1 MLACRDMSALCYAT
15 ASRASF
21 YCVFTIQPILSTPRC
36 HTAHKIQSFEFEY
49 PVKLLNVIVVKVLAP
64 VSQWAT
70 VLSLDMSH
78 YYCFKRKTTSSFRQ
92 LCWCSGAECPA
103 EVKRE
108 GSLASRWKAATNS
121 DYVKGVKGFILLLFQ
136 SYCVQKMIIASKLS
150 RAAKSII
157 RGVKQCLGVRSAFK
171 LNFLVFSFYLLID
184 TCSDAP
190 KQPCAFFFF
199 FFFFF
204 LNHWHKKMISFGKS
218 STLKCWLLPTQR
230 GFLNND
236 HSRGRESCLEQC
248 LIIFLI

>member
-199 FFFFF
+199 FFFF
-204 LNHWHKKMISFGKS
+204 KS
-218 STLKCWLLPTQR
+218 LA
-230 GFLNND
+230 
-236 HSRGRESCLEQC
+236 
-248 LIIFLI
+248 